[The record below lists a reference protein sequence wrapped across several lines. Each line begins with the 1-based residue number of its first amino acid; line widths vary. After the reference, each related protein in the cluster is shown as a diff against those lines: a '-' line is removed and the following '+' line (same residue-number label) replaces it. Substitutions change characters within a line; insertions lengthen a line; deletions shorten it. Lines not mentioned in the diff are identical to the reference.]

1 MVVGFS
7 EVGVKGEKV
16 CRVSLAAL
24 LFISVVITMARV
36 EEKVEKMRSCSI
48 FPLWLLQSSVEMAS
62 SAREGS
68 A

>member
-7 EVGVKGEKV
+7 EVGVKGGKV
-16 CRVSLAAL
+16 CRVSLATL

-48 FPLWLLQSSVEMAS
+48 FPLWLEEAAAV
-62 SAREGS
+62 
-68 A
+68 

>member
-48 FPLWLLQSSVEMAS
+48 FPLWLEEAAAV
-62 SAREGS
+62 
-68 A
+68 